1 MAQGDTVSGI
11 SSLSGS
17 GTTYDIRPAV
27 GEEWIIHNIYFNK
40 GVEIFK
46 YDGTNLVPLRTYAD
60 FGQWDWLCF
69 HLTNSKYIRMR
80 TIRSGTTK
88 LGYDGVRSK

>member
-1 MAQGDTVSGI
+1 MAQGDTVSAI

-17 GTTYDIRPAV
+17 GTIFDIRPAA

-46 YDGTNLVPLRTYAD
+46 YDGTNLVPLRTFAD
-60 FGQWDWLCF
+60 FGQWEWLCF
-69 HLTNSKYIRMR
+69 HLTNSDYMR
-80 TIRSGTTK
+80 LKTIRSGTTIV
-88 LGYDGVRSK
+88 GYCGVQSK